1 MFRRAGGVLSQH
13 CTPSQQLMIRLD
25 ASGRGLRVFFL
36 CDLGS
41 VPGAWNHCSG
51 LCGAWQEGALGKDIL
66 LIPFHLTC
74 SQVGIANRKFATQ
87 PGTPNTIHHSV
98 QAGDT

>member
-1 MFRRAGGVLSQH
+1 MAQGPMPRAPGS
-13 CTPSQQLMIRLD
+13 SQQSLNPR
-25 ASGRGLRVFFL
+25 A
-36 CDLGS
+36 
-41 VPGAWNHCSG
+41 GAWNHCSG

-87 PGTPNTIHHSV
+87 PGTPHTIHHSV